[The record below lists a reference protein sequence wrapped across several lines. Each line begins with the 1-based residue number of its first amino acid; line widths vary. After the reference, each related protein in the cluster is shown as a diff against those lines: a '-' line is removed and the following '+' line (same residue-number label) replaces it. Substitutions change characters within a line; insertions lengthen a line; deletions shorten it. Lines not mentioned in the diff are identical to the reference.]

1 LVTRHGILVCL
12 CLVLAS
18 LAPGVPALADSDE
31 PGPIVVAEPHY
42 GEVLFYFYQ
51 EDYFPAIVRLL
62 AAQEQGQL
70 EQHAAQAELLKGG
83 LYLSYGHHLVAAEIF
98 ERLLA
103 DNVNPEIRD
112 RTWFFLAK
120 IWRQRGYLDKAQRA
134 LDNIGGGLPE
144 HIRREA
150 KMLQAQLL
158 IDGGRYDDA
167 IALLGDWKGK
177 TEWSRY
183 AQFNLGVALVRS
195 GRIDEAQEIL
205 GELGGID
212 PWNEELTSLR
222 DKANLALGY
231 ALLQS
236 GQAHAAKRPLQRVRL
251 AGPFSNKALLGVG
264 WADAE
269 LDRYQRA
276 LVPWMELHGRDLLD
290 PAVQESMLAVP
301 YALAQLD
308 SISQAA
314 DYYLNAVEAFY
325 EESDRIDGTIHHIES
340 GRFFDEF
347 VADQPLDSTGWY
359 WRMEALPEG
368 PQARYL
374 FHLLATHE
382 FQEGLKNYRD
392 LSYLWSNLDRWQQ
405 SVEVYSNMLE
415 TRRLAFETRLP
426 SVEEALARADI
437 DGMVQRKLEFDA
449 LLDDIEQG
457 GDWLAL
463 ADEREFELWGEI
475 TSLEQTPALSADI
488 PEAAETR
495 HKIKL
500 LKGVLRWELEKDFKD
515 RLWRIRRELRETG
528 EALVETQRARRQVD
542 DSVRKQPVEFDA
554 FDDRVYG
561 LEPRIEALK
570 MRVEDAMAEQRA
582 FLQSIAVGELR
593 AQQRRLDTY
602 TVQARFALA
611 AIYDRAASGTGA
623 PVTEAAVK

>member
-1 LVTRHGILVCL
+1 LITRHAIVVSCFLFLV
-12 CLVLAS
+12 S
-18 LAPGVPALADSDE
+18 LAPAAPVFAGKDDPE
-31 PGPIVVAEPHY
+31 PIVVKEPHY

-62 AAQEQGQL
+62 AAREQGQL
-70 EQHAAQAELLKGG
+70 EQHAAQADLLKGG
-83 LYLSYGHHLVAAEIF
+83 LYLSYGHHLEAAEIF

-134 LDNIGGGLPE
+134 LDNIGDDLPDDV
-144 HIRREA
+144 RREA
-150 KMLQAQLL
+150 TMLQAQLL
-158 IDGGRYDDA
+158 IDGGEYDRA
-167 IALLGDWKGK
+167 IALLQEWKGK

-195 GRIDEAQEIL
+195 GRMDEAGKIL
-205 GELGGID
+205 EELGDID

-236 GQAHAAKRPLQRVRL
+236 GQPHAAKPLLQRVRL
-251 AGPFSNKALLGVG
+251 EGPFSNKALLGVG

-276 LVPWMELHGRDLLD
+276 LVPWMELRGRDLLD
-290 PAVQESMLAVP
+290 PAVQESMLAIP

-314 DYYLNAVEAFY
+314 DHYLNAIEAFY
-325 EESDRIDGTIHHIES
+325 EESNRIDSTISHLES

-347 VADQPLDSTGWY
+347 IKDDPLDSTGWY
-359 WRMEALPEG
+359 WRMEALPQG

-392 LSYLWSNLDRWQQ
+392 LSYLWNNLDRWQQ
-405 SVEVYSNMLE
+405 SVEVYANMLE
-415 TRRLAFETRLP
+415 TRRLAYGERLP
-426 SVEEALARADI
+426 RAQEALSRADI

-449 LLDDIEQG
+449 QLNDIEQS

-463 ADEREFELWGEI
+463 ATEREFEMWGEI
-475 TSLEQTPALSADI
+475 TSLEKTPALAADI
-488 PEAAETR
+488 PESEEVR
-495 HKIKL
+495 DKIQL
-500 LKGVLRWELEKDFKD
+500 LKGVLQWGLEKDFNH
-515 RLWRIRRELRETG
+515 RLWRIRRDLRDTG

-542 DSVRKQPVEFDA
+542 DSMQKQPLEFRA

-561 LEPRIEALK
+561 LEPRIETLK
-570 MRVEDAMAEQRA
+570 MRVGDAMAEQRA
-582 FLQSIAVGELR
+582 FLRAIAVGELQ

-611 AIYDRAASGTGA
+611 AIYDRASTI
-623 PVTEAAVK
+623 TEAAVK

>member
-1 LVTRHGILVCL
+1 MITRHAIFVCCFLFLV
-12 CLVLAS
+12 S
-18 LAPGVPALADSDE
+18 LAPAVPALAGKDDPE
-31 PGPIVVAEPHY
+31 TIVVEEPHY
-42 GEVLFYFYQ
+42 GEILFYFYQ

-70 EQHAAQAELLKGG
+70 EQHAAQADLLKGG
-83 LYLSYGHHLVAAEIF
+83 LYLSYGHHLEAAEIF

-134 LDNIGGGLPE
+134 LDNIGDNLPDDVK
-144 HIRREA
+144 REA
-150 KMLQAQLL
+150 TMLQAQLL
-158 IDGGRYDDA
+158 IDGGEYDRA
-167 IALLGDWKGK
+167 IALLEDWKGK

-195 GRIDEAQEIL
+195 GRMDEASKIL
-205 GELGGID
+205 EELGDID

-236 GQAHAAKRPLQRVRL
+236 GQAHEAKPLLQRVRL
-251 AGPFSNKALLGVG
+251 EGPFSNKALLGVG

-276 LVPWMELHGRDLLD
+276 LVPWMELRGRNLLD
-290 PAVQESMLAVP
+290 PAVQESMLAIP

-314 DYYLNAVEAFY
+314 DHYVNAIEAFY
-325 EESDRIDGTIHHIES
+325 EESNRIDRTIGHLES
-340 GRFFDEF
+340 GQFFDEF
-347 VADQPLDSTGWY
+347 ITDDPLDSTGWY

-392 LSYLWSNLDRWQQ
+392 LNYLWNNLDRWQQ
-405 SVEVYSNMLE
+405 SVEVYANMLE
-415 TRRLAFETRLP
+415 TRRLAYEERLP
-426 SVEEALARADI
+426 RVQEALSRADI

-449 LLDDIEQG
+449 LLNDIEQS

-463 ADEREFELWGEI
+463 ANKREFEMWGEI
-475 TSLEQTPALSADI
+475 TSLEKTPSLSADI
-488 PEAAETR
+488 PEADEVR
-495 HKIKL
+495 DKIKL
-500 LKGVLRWELEKDFKD
+500 LKGVLHWRLEKDFGD
-515 RLWRIRRELRETG
+515 RLWRIRRDLRETG

-542 DSVRKQPVEFDA
+542 DSMQKQPLEFRA
-554 FDDRVYG
+554 FDERVYG
-561 LEPRIEALK
+561 LEPRIEAMK
-570 MRVEDAMAEQRA
+570 MRVGDAMAEQRA
-582 FLQSIAVGELR
+582 FLQTIAVGELQ

-611 AIYDRAASGTGA
+611 AIYDRASTI
-623 PVTEAAVK
+623 TEAAVK

>member
-1 LVTRHGILVCL
+1 MVTRRAIFVCC
-12 CLVLAS
+12 CLILAS
-18 LAPGVPALADSDE
+18 LAPGSPALAGKDE
-31 PGPIVVAEPHY
+31 PAPIVVKEAHY
-42 GEVLFYFYQ
+42 GEILFYFYQ
-51 EDYFPAIVRLL
+51 EDYFPAIVRVL
-62 AAQEQGQL
+62 AAQEQGKLQ
-70 EQHAAQAELLKGG
+70 EHAAEAELLKGG
-83 LYLSYGHHLVAAEIF
+83 LYLSYGHHLEAADIF

-120 IWRQRGYLDKAQRA
+120 IWRQRGYLDKAQQA
-134 LDNIGGGLPE
+134 LDNIGDGLPE
-144 HIRREA
+144 DIQREA
-150 KMLQAQLL
+150 TMLQAQLL
-158 IDGGRYDDA
+158 IDGGNYDAA
-167 IALLGDWKGK
+167 IALLQDWKGK

-195 GRIDEAQEIL
+195 GRMDEAKKIL
-205 GELGGID
+205 EELGDID

-236 GQAHAAKRPLQRVRL
+236 GQPHAAKVPLQRVRL
-251 AGPFSNKALLGVG
+251 EGPFSNKALLGVG

-276 LVPWMELHGRDLLD
+276 LVPWMELRGRDLLD
-290 PAVQESMLAVP
+290 PAVQESMLAIP
-301 YALAQLD
+301 YALASLD

-314 DYYLNAVEAFY
+314 DHYLNAVEAFY
-325 EESDRIDGTIHHIES
+325 EESSRIDRTINHIES

-347 VADQPLDSTGWY
+347 ISEDPLDSTGWY
-359 WRMEALPEG
+359 WRMQSLPEG
-368 PQARYL
+368 PEARYL

-392 LSYLWSNLDRWQQ
+392 LSYLWNNLDRWQQ
-405 SVEVYSNMLE
+405 SVDVYANMLE
-415 TRRLAFETRLP
+415 TRRLAYAERLP
-426 SVEEALARADI
+426 KVEETLSRADL

-449 LLDDIEQG
+449 QLNDIEQS

-463 ADEREFELWGEI
+463 ANEREFEMWGEI
-475 TSLEQTPALSADI
+475 TSLEKTPALAANI
-488 PEAAETR
+488 PEAEEVR
-495 HKIKL
+495 DKIQL
-500 LKGVLRWELEKDFKD
+500 LKGVLQWRLENDFGD
-515 RLWRIRRELRETG
+515 RLWRIRRDLRETG

-542 DSVRKQPVEFDA
+542 DSMRNQPLEFRA

-561 LEPRIEALK
+561 LEPRIESMK
-570 MRVEDAMAEQRA
+570 MRVGDAMAEQRA
-582 FLQSIAVGELR
+582 FLQAIAVGELQ

-611 AIYDRAASGTGA
+611 AIYDRAAT
-623 PVTEAAVK
+623 VTEAAVQ

>member
-1 LVTRHGILVCL
+1 MIIRPAIRVC
-12 CLVLAS
+12 CLLFLAS
-18 LAPGVPALADSDE
+18 LLPAGPVFAGKDDPE
-31 PGPIVVAEPHY
+31 PIVVEEPHY
-42 GEVLFYFYQ
+42 GEILFYFYQ

-70 EQHAAQAELLKGG
+70 EQHAAQADLLKGG
-83 LYLSYGHHLVAAEIF
+83 LYLSYGHHLEAAEIF

-134 LDNIGGGLPE
+134 LDNIGSDLPDDVK
-144 HIRREA
+144 REA
-150 KMLQAQLL
+150 TMLQAQLL
-158 IDGGRYDDA
+158 IDGGEFDRA
-167 IALLGDWKGK
+167 IALLQDWKGK

-195 GRIDEAQEIL
+195 GRMDEASKIL
-205 GELGGID
+205 EELGDID

-231 ALLQS
+231 SLLQS
-236 GQAHAAKRPLQRVRL
+236 GQPHAAKPLLQRVRL
-251 AGPFSNKALLGVG
+251 EGPFSNKALLGVG

-276 LVPWMELHGRDLLD
+276 LVPWMELRGRDLLD
-290 PAVQESMLAVP
+290 PAVQESMLAIP

-314 DYYLNAVEAFY
+314 DHYLNAIEAFY
-325 EESDRIDGTIHHIES
+325 EESNRIDRTISHLES

-347 VADQPLDSTGWY
+347 ISDDPLDSTGWY

-392 LSYLWSNLDRWQQ
+392 LNYLWNNLDGWQQ
-405 SVEVYSNMLE
+405 SVDVYANMLE
-415 TRRLAFETRLP
+415 TRRLAYEERLP
-426 SVEEALARADI
+426 RVQQALSRADI
-437 DGMVQRKLEFDA
+437 DGMVRRKLEFDA
-449 LLDDIEQG
+449 LLNDIEQS

-463 ADEREFELWGEI
+463 ANKREFEMWGEI
-475 TSLEQTPALSADI
+475 TSLEKTPALSAGI
-488 PEAAETR
+488 PESEEVR
-495 HKIKL
+495 DKIQL
-500 LKGVLRWELEKDFKD
+500 LKGVLRWQLEKDFND
-515 RLWRIRRELRETG
+515 RLWRIRRDLRETG

-542 DSVRKQPVEFDA
+542 DSMQKQPLEFRA
-554 FDDRVYG
+554 FDERVYG
-561 LEPRIEALK
+561 LEPRIETLK
-570 MRVEDAMAEQRA
+570 MRVGDAMAEQRA
-582 FLQSIAVGELR
+582 FLRAIAVGELQ

-611 AIYDRAASGTGA
+611 AIYDRAATI
-623 PVTEAAVK
+623 TEAAVK

>member
-1 LVTRHGILVCL
+1 LITARAIAARC
-12 CLVLAS
+12 CLVLAF
-18 LAPGVPALADSDE
+18 LAPAAPVLADKDG
-31 PGPIVVAEPHY
+31 PAPIVVKEPHY
-42 GEVLFYFYQ
+42 GEILYYFYQ

-62 AAQEQGQL
+62 AAQAQGEL
-70 EQHAAQAELLKGG
+70 EHHAAQAELLKGG
-83 LYLSYGHHLVAAEIF
+83 LYLSYGHHLEAAEIF

-103 DNVNPEIRD
+103 GNANPEIRD

-134 LDNIGGGLPE
+134 LDSIEGELPE
-144 HIRREA
+144 HIGREA
-150 KMLQAQLL
+150 TMLQAQLL
-158 IDGGRYDDA
+158 IDGGSYDAA
-167 IALLGDWKGK
+167 IALLEDWEGE

-195 GRIDEAQEIL
+195 GRTEEAREIL
-205 GELGGID
+205 ERLGGID

-236 GQAHAAKRPLQRVRL
+236 GQPRAAKLPLQRVRL
-251 AGPFSNKALLGVG
+251 EGPFSNKALLGVG

-269 LDRYQRA
+269 LDRYRRA
-276 LVPWMELHGRDLLD
+276 LVPWMALRQRDLLD
-290 PAVQESMLAVP
+290 PAVQESMLAIP

-314 DYYLNAVEAFY
+314 DHYLNAVEAFY
-325 EESDRIDGTIHHIES
+325 EESNRIDRTIGEIES
-340 GRFFDEF
+340 GRFFDDF
-347 VADQPLDSTGWY
+347 VTDEPLDGTGWY
-359 WRMEALPEG
+359 WRMEAIPEG

-392 LSYLWSNLDRWQQ
+392 LNYLWNNLQRWQQ

-415 TRRLAFETRLP
+415 TRRLAFDARLP
-426 SVEEALARADI
+426 KAQEALARADI

-449 LLDDIEQG
+449 LLDDIEQR

-475 TSLEQTPALSADI
+475 TSLEKTPALAADI
-488 PEAAETR
+488 PVAEEVR
-495 HKIKL
+495 DKIGL
-500 LKGVLRWELEKDFKD
+500 LKGVLQWELEKEFKE
-515 RLWRIRRELRETG
+515 RLWRIRRELRDTD
-528 EALVETQRARRQVD
+528 EALAETQRARRKVD
-542 DSVRKQPVEFDA
+542 DSMTRQPSEFRA
-554 FDDRVYG
+554 FDGRVYG

-570 MRVEDAMAEQRA
+570 MRVEDAMAAQRV
-582 FLQSIAVGELR
+582 FLQAIAVGELR

-602 TVQARFALA
+602 TIQARFALA
-611 AIYDRAASGTGA
+611 AIYDRATTVA
-623 PVTEAAVK
+623 EAEVK

>member
-1 LVTRHGILVCL
+1 LITRAAIIVC
-12 CLVLAS
+12 CFLVLAS
-18 LAPGVPALADSDE
+18 LAPAGTARAGKDDPE
-31 PGPIVVAEPHY
+31 PIVVKEPHY

-62 AAQEQGQL
+62 AAQEQNQL
-70 EQHAAQAELLKGG
+70 DEHAAQADLLKGG
-83 LYLSYGHHLVAAEIF
+83 LYLSYGHHLEAAEIF

-120 IWRQRGYLDKAQRA
+120 IWRQRGYLDKAQQA
-134 LDNIGGGLPE
+134 LDNIGDDLPE
-144 HIRREA
+144 DVRREA
-150 KMLQAQLL
+150 TMLQAQLL
-158 IDGGRYDDA
+158 IDGGEYDRA
-167 IALLGDWKGK
+167 IAMLQDWKGK

-195 GRIDEAQEIL
+195 GRMDEARKIL
-205 GELGGID
+205 AELGDMD

-236 GQAHAAKRPLQRVRL
+236 GQPHAAKPLLQRVRL
-251 AGPFSNKALLGVG
+251 EGPFSNKALLGVG

-276 LVPWMELHGRDLLD
+276 LVPWMELRGRDLLD
-290 PAVQESMLAVP
+290 PAVQESMLAIP

-314 DYYLNAVEAFY
+314 DHYLNAIEAFY
-325 EESDRIDGTIHHIES
+325 EESGRIDRTISHIES

-347 VADQPLDSTGWY
+347 ISDEPLDSTGWY

-392 LSYLWSNLDRWQQ
+392 LNYLWNNLDRWQQ
-405 SVEVYSNMLE
+405 SVDVYANMLE
-415 TRRLAFETRLP
+415 TRRLAYEERLP
-426 SVEEALARADI
+426 RVQEALSRADI

-449 LLDDIEQG
+449 LLNDIEQS

-463 ADEREFELWGEI
+463 ATEREFEMWGEI
-475 TSLEQTPALSADI
+475 TSLEKTPALSANI
-488 PEAAETR
+488 PEAEEVR
-495 HKIKL
+495 DKIEL
-500 LKGVLRWELEKDFKD
+500 LKGVLQWSLEKDFGD
-515 RLWRIRRELRETG
+515 RLWRIRRDLRETG

-542 DSVRKQPVEFDA
+542 DSMQKQPLEFRA

-561 LEPRIEALK
+561 LEPRIESLK
-570 MRVEDAMAEQRA
+570 MHVGDAMAEQRA
-582 FLQSIAVGELR
+582 FLRAIAVGELQ

-611 AIYDRAASGTGA
+611 AIYDRAST
-623 PVTEAAVK
+623 VTEAAVK

>member
-1 LVTRHGILVCL
+1 MITRRGIVVCI
-12 CLVLAS
+12 VLALAY
-18 LAPGVPALADSDE
+18 LAPGVAALAETRTSE
-31 PGPIVVAEPHY
+31 PFVVADPHY

-62 AAQEQGQL
+62 AAQAQGEF
-70 EQHAAQAELLKGG
+70 EQHSAQAELLKGG
-83 LYLSYGHHLVAAEIF
+83 LYLSYGNHLEAAEIF

-103 DNVNPEIRD
+103 DNANPEIRD

-120 IWRQRGYLDKAQRA
+120 IWRQRGYLDKAQQA
-134 LDNIGGGLPE
+134 LDSIEGELPE
-144 HIRREA
+144 HIGREA
-150 KMLQAQLL
+150 TMLQAQLL
-158 IDGGRYDDA
+158 IDGGRYDAA
-167 IALLGDWKGK
+167 IALLEDWKGE

-195 GRIDEAQEIL
+195 GRTEEAKEIL
-205 GELGGID
+205 EKLGGID

-236 GQAHAAKRPLQRVRL
+236 GQPRAAKLPLQRVRL
-251 AGPFSNKALLGVG
+251 EGPFSNKALLGVG

-269 LDRYQRA
+269 LDRYRRA
-276 LVPWMELHGRDLLD
+276 LVPWMALRERDLLD
-290 PAVQESMLAVP
+290 PAVQESMLAIP

-314 DYYLNAVEAFY
+314 DHYLNAVEAFY
-325 EESDRIDGTIHHIES
+325 EESNRIDRTISDIES

-347 VADQPLDSTGWY
+347 VTDEPLDGTGWY
-359 WRMEALPEG
+359 WRMQALPEG
-368 PQARYL
+368 PEPRYL

-392 LSYLWSNLDRWQQ
+392 LNYLWNNLERWQQ

-415 TRRLAFETRLP
+415 TRRLAFEARLP
-426 SVEEALARADI
+426 KAREALASADI
-437 DGMVQRKLEFDA
+437 DGLTQRKLEFET
-449 LLDDIEQG
+449 LLDDIEQS

-463 ADEREFELWGEI
+463 ADGREFEMWGEI
-475 TSLEQTPALSADI
+475 TSLEKTPALSADI
-488 PEAAETR
+488 PVAEEVR
-495 HKIKL
+495 DKIKL
-500 LKGVLRWELEKDFKD
+500 LKGVLQWELEKEFKE
-515 RLWRIRRELRETG
+515 RLWRIRRELRETD
-528 EALVETQRARRQVD
+528 EALVDTQRARRQVD
-542 DSVRKQPVEFDA
+542 DSMTKQPHEFRT

-570 MRVEDAMAEQRA
+570 MRVEDAMAAQRV
-582 FLQSIAVGELR
+582 FLQVIAVGELR

-611 AIYDRAASGTGA
+611 AIYDRATTVA
-623 PVTEAAVK
+623 EAEVK